1 MQTVVYADETSWPE
15 SSKLLW
21 LWAFVSQ
28 HAVLFAIG
36 LRTSEMIDNVL
47 GLAFKGKLMSDG
59 YQMYRKFMNR
69 LRCWAHLSRKLRGL
83 AESTDA
89 HAGKLGGQLLAQ
101 FLMLQ
106 ETIYAARAGPDEA
119 LPSVRYA
126 VEIAAFKALCEQ
138 HRDDLHEGV
147 RTLARE
153 FLLDWDVITR
163 QLAEPLLPLS
173 NNEAERMLRHW
184 VIARQLSHGTRTPS
198 GSRACNVLASVIE
211 TCRRRNAC
219 SRSFLAEVISNARRN
234 LTVPTLPRP
243 ISA

>member
-1 MQTVVYADETSWPE
+1 M
-15 SSKLLW
+15 
-21 LWAFVSQ
+21 SQ
-28 HAVLFAIG
+28 YAVLFVIG

-59 YQMYRKFMNR
+59 YQVYRKFMNR
-69 LRCWAHLSRKLRGL
+69 LRCWAHPSRKLRGL

-89 HAGKLGGQLLAQ
+89 HAGKLGEQLLAQ

-106 ETIYAARAGPDEA
+106 EAIYAARASPGAA
-119 LPSVRYA
+119 LPSVLY
-126 VEIAAFKALCEQ
+126 VLEMAAFKALCER

-147 RTLARE
+147 RTLVRE

-163 QLAEPLLPLS
+163 QLAEPFLPLT

-198 GSRACNVLASVIE
+198 GSRAFSVLASVIE
-211 TCRRRNAC
+211 ICRRRNAC
-219 SRSFLAEVISNARRN
+219 ARSFLADVISNARRN